1 MRQSILRRFVFSIL
15 IPFFLAF
22 LLPSLACLS
31 LFGRSV
37 SEIEKNSERGQAA
50 LVNNLSQ
57 NLENLLT
64 DIENEMNLW
73 SMQAQNIHSTHYSQR
88 LESSLISSQFQLQIT
103 LKAITN
109 PLLKSG

>member
-1 MRQSILRRFVFSIL
+1 MARITCRLSLLRNRKDGEFMRQSILRRFVFSIL

-57 NLENLLT
+57 NLENLLV
-64 DIENEMNLW
+64 E
-73 SMQAQNIHSTHYSQR
+73 
-88 LESSLISSQFQLQIT
+88 LQYI
-103 LKAITN
+103 LDREEK
-109 PLLKSG
+109 KQ